1 MKIHHWL
8 WALWGAM
15 VLSMLL
21 KWKIDTYM
29 VVALIILP
37 ILIVLL
43 ELQDEISILKEE
55 SKHQRKFV
63 MDRFTVLSDK
73 LKDLSGQFEKKVVVD
88 FAEFARSNPPLA
100 EKDRQIGNRK
110 KKSIKRQAPAD
121 SEVGIESENS
131 EEVDFS
137 EVNIGGGEEPA
148 VETEKAPEKRIS

>member
-63 MDRFTVLSDK
+63 MDRFAVLSDK

-88 FAEFARSNPPLA
+88 FAEFARSNQPI
-100 EKDRQIGNRK
+100 EKDRGSSSRK
-110 KKSIKRQAPAD
+110 KKPLKRELPAD
-121 SEVGIESENS
+121 AEAGIEADNP

-137 EVNIGGGEEPA
+137 EAGLSDAADSPEEDKQKSGSRA
-148 VETEKAPEKRIS
+148 S

>member
-8 WALWGAM
+8 WILWGAM

-88 FAEFARSNPPLA
+88 FAEFARSNPPM
-100 EKDRQIGNRK
+100 EKERQGGNKK
-110 KKSIKRQAPAD
+110 KKSVKRH
-121 SEVGIESENS
+121 V
-131 EEVDFS
+131 V
-137 EVNIGGGEEPA
+137 
-148 VETEKAPEKRIS
+148 

>member
-43 ELQDEISILKEE
+43 ELQDEISVLKEE

-63 MDRFTVLSDK
+63 MDRFAVLSDK

-88 FAEFARSNPPLA
+88 FAEFARSNPPA
-100 EKDRQIGNRK
+100 EKERTGSPK
-110 KKSIKRQAPAD
+110 KKKHPKRELPAD
-121 SEVGIESENS
+121 AEAGIEADNP

-137 EVNIGGGEEPA
+137 EASLSEAAEAPE
-148 VETEKAPEKRIS
+148 ETEQKPDTRAS

>member
-8 WALWGAM
+8 WILWGAM

-88 FAEFARSNPPLA
+88 FAEFARSNPPM
-100 EKDRQIGNRK
+100 EKERQGGNKK
-110 KKSIKRQAPAD
+110 KKSVKRHVVD
-121 SEVGIESENS
+121 RKGTRLNS
-131 EEVDFS
+131 S
-137 EVNIGGGEEPA
+137 H
-148 VETEKAPEKRIS
+148 